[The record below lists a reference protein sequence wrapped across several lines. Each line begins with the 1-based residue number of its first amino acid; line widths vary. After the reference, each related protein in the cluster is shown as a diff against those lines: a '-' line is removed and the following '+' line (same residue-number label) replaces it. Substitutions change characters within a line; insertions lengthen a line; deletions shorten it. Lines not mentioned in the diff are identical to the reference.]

1 MYVKTYDQGYTKAFC
16 PPNATKQKR
25 LNYFN
30 IQNYD
35 ILFQMFWKKTIKR
48 LMLHYNCTLVDI
60 RHLINLRWLALV

>member
-30 IQNYD
+30 IQNYA
-35 ILFQMFWKKTIKR
+35 ILFQMF
-48 LMLHYNCTLVDI
+48 
-60 RHLINLRWLALV
+60 